1 MKGFRASLQTGGITL
16 AKDRLVG
23 PQLKQTCF
31 SFKTFQTV
39 DADREMMASEIQ
51 YTDRNDGFR
60 DSRHT
65 EMMASK
71 TGFKCLCMAHTGNTK
86 WRGQTLP
93 WKACP
98 PVGWD
103 RPGSQSVC
111 YLETTTAF
119 SFWLQRIGHEKKLLL
134 NYTISSQIRTL
145 THKEGSQ
152 LI

>member
-86 WRGQTLP
+86 
-93 WKACP
+93 
-98 PVGWD
+98 
-103 RPGSQSVC
+103 
-111 YLETTTAF
+111 
-119 SFWLQRIGHEKKLLL
+119 
-134 NYTISSQIRTL
+134 
-145 THKEGSQ
+145 
-152 LI
+152 